1 MDFETDD
8 VRELKEL
15 LFKERVNLEHERSA
29 LEEER
34 RAFEAEKHETL
45 LKLEERKTFA
55 RVQAKRIE
63 MSEDLVK
70 QKLEIIHKEYARLVR
85 ERARLD
91 NERKAFEARRAA
103 GTPVVSK
110 TIISD
115 SSVLF
120 SGVDSAL
127 ALKKR
132 YRDLMKIFHPD
143 NMNGDT
149 EVIQCITK
157 EYDILKDHY

>member
-1 MDFETDD
+1 MDIETDD
-8 VRELKEL
+8 IRELKEQ
-15 LFKERVNLEHERSA
+15 LFKERVRLAEERA
-29 LEEER
+29 TLEEER
-34 RAFEAEKHETL
+34 SAFEVEKQETL

-91 NERKAFEARRAA
+91 NERKAFEARKAA
-103 GTPVVSK
+103 GSPTVNRAVY
-110 TIISD
+110 TD
-115 SSVLF
+115 SGILF

-143 NMNGDT
+143 NANGNA
-149 EVIQCITK
+149 EVIQYITK